1 MFKTIRG
8 YNAWLKSCFIIKG
21 DKLKVKSRV
30 QLRKSAKNKLFKS
43 LRSTFG
49 DVIDSISECK
59 FDSAMADDFKI
70 IIVDGKVLFFQMGEV
85 SFPTV
90 RGVLELGLD
99 CNVVTVDAGAVKFVV
114 NGADIM
120 CPGIVKVDD
129 GLNEGD
135 LVIIVEETHG
145 KPLAI
150 GRALVPATEMVGR
163 SGKAI
168 KSIHYVGDELWNLEA

>member
-1 MFKTIRG
+1 
-8 YNAWLKSCFIIKG
+8 
-21 DKLKVKSRV
+21 LKVKSRV

-90 RGVLELGLD
+90 RGVL
-99 CNVVTVDAGAVKFVV
+99 
-114 NGADIM
+114 
-120 CPGIVKVDD
+120 
-129 GLNEGD
+129 
-135 LVIIVEETHG
+135 
-145 KPLAI
+145 
-150 GRALVPATEMVGR
+150 
-163 SGKAI
+163 
-168 KSIHYVGDELWNLEA
+168 